1 MAHRMSVYALTILTV
16 VVVVVVVDLSPISKF
31 VRRAAVVVA
40 YDGAG
45 DSLSLRVAKHQLVGV
60 LQEDEGDGC
69 KCALVMSP
77 NADVGLV
84 PNRCLRPLEVD
95 EETAL
100 VKHDQRIQLRGNVA
114 VNGVPLFVDL
124 FNDTDT
130 LYAFGKDPKGPVSNS
145 SVRQAAQNNYRL
157 AAASTLTQE
166 QEKNKFFLFVRAGA
180 NFEEIAL
187 RFSKASELSDWAAAL
202 EQAIARRRWLALFQS
217 TNESLH
223 VQEDDWP
230 SQADSFRQ
238 EFVSRLDVLN
248 VRVLTAALDARG
260 AAGVNEVVALNKQL
274 QTLLPP
280 LDGYADGTAKLQRT
294 PATAPP
300 VESARAT
307 VDHLASRISNRV
319 KLLRN
324 DLAGATT
331 QGPCIRLSKRVRWLA
346 HLAQFLPEPNESIV
360 DMDPPSMAGGT
371 APALTESTSSPVNL
385 SSARPPVRRVAPMTG
400 AGDSARP
407 PAVAPSGIK
416 TPARMASRAAPSGGN
431 NNSGGGGFMS
441 SMLRRKGPPSRT
453 KSELKLGLD
462 FGDIDSGEV
471 LYDPNKP
478 TDDSEELTGRDRGMS
493 VAPFRAGGDNDN
505 NNNNNN
511 SNDDHDVADANYV
524 NDISTASSSSHVDDH
539 SGSTI
544 PDGVDRP
551 FSCEICGA
559 RYSIEADVQFHKNKR
574 HRAEVEL
581 AVAER
586 AALERRQQ
594 AEQRRLAEEK
604 KRVYEKKL
612 EEAKAKHEAEK
623 QARAQRQR
631 EADEA
636 AERARAAA
644 AAAASAAEKEEARK
658 RVIDAEAAAEMQRL
672 RVAEE
677 NRLAEL
683 RFEQDERAR
692 QEALRQAKA
701 GRGEDA
707 LSAVMSMLEDD
718 GSSRL
723 VVPSAGVPERARS
736 PGPARA
742 LSPGPARA
750 LSPGVGFAGSPALTS
765 MNSALSPGG
774 SSDDLGGRSAAQ
786 LAKERAAAARA
797 ALEAAAAEARRLEL
811 EAHRIEQEEAE
822 RMRAEAEA
830 RARAE
835 AEAREAKA
843 RAEAEALARAEA
855 AREAAREQQLATI
868 RQRAKALLD
877 DCGGDKALLA
887 IVVEETKA
895 AMLRQKQM
903 QT

>member
-1 MAHRMSVYALTILTV
+1 
-16 VVVVVVVDLSPISKF
+16 
-31 VRRAAVVVA
+31 
-40 YDGAG
+40 
-45 DSLSLRVAKHQLVGV
+45 
-60 LQEDEGDGC
+60 
-69 KCALVMSP
+69 MSP

-100 VKHDQRIQLRGNVA
+100 VKHDQRISLRGNVA
-114 VNGVPLFVDL
+114 INGVPLFVDL

-145 SVRQAAQNNYRL
+145 SVRAAAQNNYRL

-166 QEKNKFFLFVRAGA
+166 QEKNKWFLFVRAGA

-187 RFSKASELSDWAAAL
+187 RFSKAAELNEWHTAL

-223 VQEDDWP
+223 VQEDDWA

-260 AAGVNEVVALNKQL
+260 AAGVNEVSNLNKQL

-280 LDGYADGTAKLQRT
+280 LDGYADGVAKLQRT
-294 PATAPP
+294 PATAAP

-307 VDHLASRISNRV
+307 VDHLASRISNRI

-346 HLAQFLPEPNESIV
+346 HVAQFLPEPNEAIV
-360 DMDPPSMAGGT
+360 DMDPPSTAGGT
-371 APALTESTSSPVNL
+371 APVLTESTSSPVNL
-385 SSARPPVRRVAPMTG
+385 NSARPAPRRALPFG
-400 AGDSARP
+400 GPGDSARP
-407 PAVAPSGIK
+407 PAAAPGIK
-416 TPARMASRAAPSGGN
+416 TPARMVTRPNAGPSNN
-431 NNSGGGGFMS
+431 NNSSGGGFMS

-478 TDDSEELTGRDRGMS
+478 SDDAEELTGRDRGMS
-493 VAPFRAGGDNDN
+493 VAPFRAAGDAEPAADDEEDMHYSGNSSVTEQSMSTTDDN
-505 NNNNNN
+505 NANN
-511 SNDDHDVADANYV
+511 SG
-524 NDISTASSSSHVDDH
+524 AS
-539 SGSTI
+539 I

-551 FSCEICGA
+551 FLCEICGA
-559 RYSIEADVQFHKNKR
+559 RYAIEADVQFHKNKR
-574 HRAEVEL
+574 HRAEAEL
-581 AVAER
+581 ALAEK
-586 AALERRQQ
+586 AALERRQL

-612 EEAKAKHEAEK
+612 EEAKAKHEADK

-636 AERARAAA
+636 ADRARAAA
-644 AAAASAAEKEEARK
+644 AAAASAAEKEDARK
-658 RVIDAEAAAEMQRL
+658 RLADAEAAAELQRM

-683 RFEQDERAR
+683 RFESEERAR
-692 QEALRQAKA
+692 QDALRQVKS
-701 GRGEDA
+701 GRAGEDA

-718 GSSRL
+718 GSSARL
-723 VVPSAGVPERARS
+723 QVPGGGGGGTLERARS
-736 PGPARA
+736 PGPSRA
-742 LSPGPARA
+742 LSPGPARV
-750 LSPGVGFAGSPALTS
+750 LSPGPSLTS
-765 MNSALSPGG
+765 MNSALTPGS
-774 SSDDLGGRSAAQ
+774 SSDDLAGRSAAQ

-797 ALEAAAAEARRLEL
+797 ALEAAAAETRRLEL
-811 EAHRIEQEEAE
+811 DAIRLEQEEAE
-822 RMRAEAEA
+822 RLRAEADA

-835 AEAREAKA
+835 AERQ
-843 RAEAEALARAEA
+843 RAEVEARLRAEEEARLAAAA
-855 AREAAREQQLATI
+855 AREMQLANI
-868 RQRAKALLD
+868 RQRCKALLD

-903 QT
+903 QG

>member
-280 LDGYADGTAKLQRT
+280 LDGYADGLAKLQRT
-294 PATAPP
+294 PPTAAP

-307 VDHLASRISNRV
+307 VDHLASRISNRI

-346 HLAQFLPEPNESIV
+346 HLAQFLPEPNEAIV
-360 DMDPPSMAGGT
+360 DMDPPSMAGGA
-371 APALTESTSSPVNL
+371 APMLTESTSSPVNL

-400 AGDSARP
+400 ADSARP
-407 PAVAPSGIK
+407 PAVAPGIK
-416 TPARMASRAAPSGGN
+416 TPARMASRAAPSS
-431 NNSGGGGFMS
+431 NNSGGGFMN
-441 SMLRRKGPPSRT
+441 SMLRRGKGPPSRT

-493 VAPFRAGGDNDN
+493 VAPFRAGAEND
-505 NNNNNN
+505 NN
-511 SNDDHDVADANYV
+511 SNDNNHDDHDASETRYV
-524 NDISTASSSSHVDDH
+524 NDISTATTSVAVDDH

-559 RYSIEADVQFHKNKR
+559 RYAIEADVQFHKGKR